1 MDVKQKIISAAE
13 KLKELASGAG
23 DTVSRSADK
32 LSLELLEVRENIAR
46 TGSEQ
51 LEQRINKLFPKTS
64 APAYVLHHSNECDDY
79 SVHFDLTHVL
89 SLLDAGIL
97 ARPSVVL
104 YAGRS
109 DIDREQLSERVTTEF
124 LSEMKFHE
132 ARVKAL
138 AEEDARKHRDALD
151 GSISKV
157 LKGATEA
164 AFMHVLLI
172 LVSGPI
178 GLYILLE
185 MGSFDRTIDAIKE
198 LLSLP
203 KKLLKAGTESMTQP
217 LADKKVEAAISEERA
232 KINKALTTLEL
243 KMHKDLIALA
253 GSFDNVAYPFRGE
266 RESNA
271 LPEHVS
277 NLVRD
282 YGGEYLP
289 DRI

>member
-1 MDVKQKIISAAE
+1 MAAKQKIIDAT
-13 KLKELASGAG
+13 KRLKELATGAS
-23 DTVSRSADK
+23 DSVSKSADK
-32 LSLELLEVRENIAR
+32 LSMELREVRTSIASV
-46 TGSEQ
+46 GSEQ
-51 LEQRINKLFPKTS
+51 LEQRIDKIFPKTS
-64 APAYVLHHSNECDDY
+64 APAYVLHHSNASDDY
-79 SVHFDLTHVL
+79 SVHFDLSHVL
-89 SLLDAGIL
+89 SLLDSGVL

-109 DIDREQLSERVTTEF
+109 DIDREQLSERVSAEF
-124 LSEMKFHE
+124 LSEMKNHE
-132 ARVKAL
+132 ARVKAV
-138 AEEDARKHRDALD
+138 AIEDARKHRDALD

-185 MGSFDRTIDAIKE
+185 MGSFERTIDAIKE
-198 LLSLP
+198 LITIP
-203 KKLLKAGTESMTQP
+203 KKLLKAGSESVTQP
-217 LADKKVEAAISEERA
+217 LADKRVESAISEERA

-253 GSFDNVAYPFRGE
+253 GSYDNVAYPFRGD
-266 RESNA
+266 RESDA
-271 LPEHVS
+271 LPEHVT
-277 NLVRD
+277 NLIRD
-282 YGGEYLP
+282 YGGEFLP